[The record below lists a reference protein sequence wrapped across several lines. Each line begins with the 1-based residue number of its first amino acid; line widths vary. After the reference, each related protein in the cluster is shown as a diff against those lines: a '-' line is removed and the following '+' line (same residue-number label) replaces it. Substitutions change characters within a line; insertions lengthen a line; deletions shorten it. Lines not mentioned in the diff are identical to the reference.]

1 MCLKI
6 KCSVTHNTISGQPI
20 DIAINISGFTQE
32 TFSSLKNFKH
42 CWNLNILCHFYCTQM
57 HNLVTVVSMVSYI
70 IFNHR
75 DACNAQRGYC
85 CCKVTGWMSCHTPVL
100 RLNCQT
106 YLETFSTVFSDP
118 CTDTQLQGEPHQR
131 GRKIHRE
138 FAIFNLNRRL
148 SLKWC
153 EIGLWLLWNINRY

>member
-1 MCLKI
+1 MWLKI

-32 TFSSLKNFKH
+32 TFSSLKNFKN

-75 DACNAQRGYC
+75 DACNA
-85 CCKVTGWMSCHTPVL
+85 
-100 RLNCQT
+100 
-106 YLETFSTVFSDP
+106 
-118 CTDTQLQGEPHQR
+118 
-131 GRKIHRE
+131 
-138 FAIFNLNRRL
+138 
-148 SLKWC
+148 
-153 EIGLWLLWNINRY
+153 